1 MFENMLRGL
10 MPPQQQGAF
19 TPEQMDEFR
28 RQAGMLPAAP
38 SGDFFQV
45 PANSP
50 DRQAGQLLPLKGGQ
64 PIPDMAPIMGE
75 ADGRLGLR
83 GSKNVE
89 IPRASTEGISPLLM
103 DVAPPPAV
111 TKGVMPD
118 GPGPISPKSSFTTL
132 TSLAGAPIQFRSDD
146 SPLNLGDSRT
156 SDWLQ
161 RSGRQFDPNGR
172 EISTEAGRQA
182 MSAYTAAN
190 PTSPPDPTGGTAAPP
205 DNSPE
210 AIVRRAMA
218 FREAFRNENGLNGG
232 HLAITPAGQRDPYGD
247 QAMKMFLDVQNQ
259 QMAAGAREKLLGL
272 ENQGRMDVAGLQSR
286 SHQFGELDKSELHIR
301 DAVGKGLLDKQTG
314 QAMIDTINARRG
326 NIGSGP
332 GGGAGVAAPGQV
344 GGAGGSTMSPP
355 ISAGAD
361 VNNLRS
367 LFGQVG
373 PTGQFAANPAAA
385 TGQTFSQLID
395 KIDPS
400 MSPQVVAAIRSGQ
413 FGDPASIKNAAYNSL
428 AQNYMMSQ
436 GQMAG
441 GQTAAADLVNG
452 GRGGQIPGRY
462 TIPYGPNNKP
472 LLDLVA
478 SPPSNVVDSM
488 KKKAGFAQ
496 SGVPYDMIRLP
507 DGSQIPFDQS
517 GVQGISN
524 MSSTLGYNQGS
535 RSAAQ
540 QRLSKLAQLVDML
553 QSTQP
558 PR

>member
-1 MFENMLRGL
+1 MFEELFRTL
-10 MPPQQQGAF
+10 MPPQQALS
-19 TPEQMDEFR
+19 PEQIDEAR
-28 RQAGMLPAAP
+28 RRAAALPAAP
-38 SGDFFQV
+38 AGDFFQV

-50 DRQAGQLLPLKGGQ
+50 DRQAGQLLPLTGGQ
-64 PIPDMAPIMGE
+64 PTPIQ
-75 ADGRLGLR
+75 AKGLNFPSVW
-83 GSKNVE
+83 GAEQAS
-89 IPRASTEGISPLLM
+89 IPRASTEGINPLLLQ
-103 DVAPPPAV
+103 VAPPSAP
-111 TKGVMPD
+111 TPSSPKDSFVMPQ
-118 GPGPISPKSSFTTL
+118 
-132 TSLAGAPIQFRSDD
+132 AGAAPKTDMDARQWFDARGGMSPQENRAAVLANNPDMAMRFDNDRPIAPR
-146 SPLNLGDSRT
+146 PPIGT
-156 SDWLQ
+156 
-161 RSGRQFDPNGR
+161 GR
-172 EISTEAGRQA
+172 
-182 MSAYTAAN
+182 
-190 PTSPPDPTGGTAAPP
+190 
-205 DNSPE
+205 SPE
-210 AIVRRAMA
+210 EILQNAQL
-218 FREAFRNENGLNGG
+218 FRDRFRDDNGLNGG
-232 HLAITPAGQRDPYGD
+232 NYLVTPAGRADPTGERALAQYLGLAGQDSAQRN
-247 QAMKMFLDVQNQ
+247 KM
-259 QMAAGAREKLLGL
+259 ELLGL
-272 ENQGRMDVAGLQSR
+272 ENQGRADVAGIQARAAQS
-286 SHQFGELDKSELHIR
+286 SELDKSELHIR

-326 NIGSGP
+326 GIGGGP
-332 GGGAGVAAPGQV
+332 GGGIPAPGQG

-413 FGDPASIKNAAYNSL
+413 FGDPTAIKNAAYNAL

-436 GQMAG
+436 GPMPG

-462 TIPYGPNNKP
+462 TIPYGPDNKP
-472 LLDLVA
+472 LLDLIA

-524 MSSTLGYNQGS
+524 MSSSLGYNQGS
-535 RSAAQ
+535 RSSAQ
-540 QRLSKLAQLVDML
+540 QRLSKLAQLVEML

-558 PR
+558 PPR

>member
-1 MFENMLRGL
+1 MFEDLFRGL
-10 MPPQQQGAF
+10 MPPQQGAF
-19 TPEQMDEFR
+19 SPEQMEEFR
-28 RQAGMLPAAP
+28 RKAAMLPAAP
-38 SGDFFQV
+38 SGNFFQV

-50 DRQAGQLLPLKGGQ
+50 DRQAGQLLPLTKGQ
-64 PIPDMAPIMGE
+64 PTTIQQPTARSDAPIFGDMSPN
-75 ADGRLGLR
+75 ADLGGDAGAFMRGAVGRQAPVAADISSLLNQTAPPASATMSSPMDVFAIPAAGMSPKRGDEGDTSVRDAVIRAGGNPDFTRVDNLDRGPNSPTGHAANLLLTERDLSDAKKLR
-83 GSKNVE
+83 M
-89 IPRASTEGISPLLM
+89 ADTSTEGIL
-103 DVAPPPAV
+103 
-111 TKGVMPD
+111 
-118 GPGPISPKSSFTTL
+118 
-132 TSLAGAPIQFRSDD
+132 
-146 SPLNLGDSRT
+146 
-156 SDWLQ
+156 
-161 RSGRQFDPNGR
+161 
-172 EISTEAGRQA
+172 
-182 MSAYTAAN
+182 
-190 PTSPPDPTGGTAAPP
+190 
-205 DNSPE
+205 
-210 AIVRRAMA
+210 RRAGEFASEAPYDARLGYMGNVA
-218 FREAFRNENGLNGG
+218 ARENATR
-232 HLAITPAGQRDPYGD
+232 
-247 QAMKMFLDVQNQ
+247 MFLGLQGQERAQADRMQLQ
-259 QMAAGAREKLLGL
+259 AL
-272 ENQGRMDVAGLQSR
+272 ENQGRMDVAGVTSR
-286 SHQFGELDKSELHIR
+286 ANQFGELDKSELHIR

-314 QAMIDTINARRG
+314 QAMIDTINARRSS
-326 NIGSGP
+326 IGAGP
-332 GGGAGVAAPGQV
+332 GGAAS
-344 GGAGGSTMSPP
+344 GSTMSPP

-373 PTGQFAANPAAA
+373 PTGQFSANPAAA

-413 FGDPASIKNAAYNSL
+413 FGDPAAIKNAAYNSL

-472 LLDLVA
+472 LLDLIA
-478 SPPSNVVDSM
+478 SPPSNVVDSI

-507 DGSQIPFDQS
+507 DGTQIPFDQS

-524 MSSTLGYNQGS
+524 MSSTLGYNQGA
-535 RSAAQ
+535 RTTAQ

-553 QSTQP
+553 QSTQS